1 MSSETFGEITLERI
15 LARGNLMQA
24 LKKVEAN
31 KGSCGVDGMETSE
44 LRAYF
49 KSNPGK
55 LTEQILQ
62 GTFKPSPIRRVYIPK
77 DNGEQRPWG
86 IPTVIDRFVQQ
97 AIALVLSEEYEK
109 IFVDHSYGFRPNRDC
124 RQAVRRAM
132 EHIREGYEWVID
144 IDLRKFFD
152 TVNHDFLVQLLSRRI
167 KDGRV
172 ISLIHK
178 FLRAPISEEGKVGKA
193 NRLGCPQGGVI
204 SPVCANVVLHEL
216 DIKLREK
223 NMRACRYAD
232 DAVIFCKSRKAAERA
247 LKWIK
252 KFIESKLHLR
262 VNEDKT
268 KILKV
273 GSPDVQF
280 LGFSFTTKVSKAK
293 KRKFPQYRYF
303 PTVHVK
309 KRKKLKESLRIL
321 LDRRARGGIDGIKR
335 KLRLKLRGWANYFK
349 KAVPISWVQDL
360 DSWIRRR
367 VRQLL
372 WKQWKKPANRYRELK
387 LRWNKAPNVEK
398 FAYSSNRYWHIVTCR
413 PLQTGLS
420 NNVLE
425 SEGWYS
431 LEKALRT
438 ASGT

>member
-1 MSSETFGEITLERI
+1 
-15 LARGNLMQA
+15 
-24 LKKVEAN
+24 
-31 KGSCGVDGMETSE
+31 
-44 LRAYF
+44 
-49 KSNPGK
+49 
-55 LTEQILQ
+55 
-62 GTFKPSPIRRVYIPK
+62 
-77 DNGEQRPWG
+77 
-86 IPTVIDRFVQQ
+86 
-97 AIALVLSEEYEK
+97 
-109 IFVDHSYGFRPNRDC
+109 
-124 RQAVRRAM
+124 
-132 EHIREGYEWVID
+132 
-144 IDLRKFFD
+144 
-152 TVNHDFLVQLLSRRI
+152 
-167 KDGRV
+167 
-172 ISLIHK
+172 
-178 FLRAPISEEGKVGKA
+178 
-193 NRLGCPQGGVI
+193 
-204 SPVCANVVLHEL
+204 
-216 DIKLREK
+216 
-223 NMRACRYAD
+223 MRACRYAD

-293 KRKFPQYRYF
+293 KMKFPQYRYF

-321 LDRRARGGIDGIKR
+321 LDRRARGGIDRIKR

-398 FAYSSNRYWHIVTCR
+398 ICLF
-413 PLQTGLS
+413 Q
-420 NNVLE
+420 
-425 SEGWYS
+425 
-431 LEKALRT
+431 
-438 ASGT
+438 

>member
-15 LARGNLMQA
+15 LARENLLEA

-44 LRAYF
+44 LRSYF

-55 LTEQILQ
+55 LTRQILQ
-62 GTFKPSPIRRVYIPK
+62 GRFQASPIRRVYIPK
-77 DNGEQRPWG
+77 DNGEQRPLG

-152 TVNHDFLVQLLSRRI
+152 TVNHDYLVQLLSRRI
-167 KDGRV
+167 RDGRV

-193 NRLGCPQGGVI
+193 NQVGCPQGGVI

-216 DIKLREK
+216 DVKLREK
-223 NMRACRYAD
+223 KMRACRYAD
-232 DAVIFCKSRKAAERA
+232 DAVIFCKSKKAAERA
-247 LKWIK
+247 LAWIK
-252 KFIESKLHLR
+252 RFIETKLHLK
-262 VNEDKT
+262 VNEEKT

-280 LGFSFTTKVSKAK
+280 LGFSFTSSVSKSK
-293 KRKFPQYRYF
+293 KLKFPQYRYF
-303 PTVHVK
+303 PVVHAK
-309 KRKKLKESLRIL
+309 KRKKLKDSLRML
-321 LDRRARGGIDGIKR
+321 LDRRAPGGVDKVKR
-335 KLRLKLRGWANYFK
+335 ELKLKLRGWANYFK
-349 KAVPISWVQDL
+349 KAVPLGWIRLMDA
-360 DSWIRRR
+360 WIRRR
-367 VRQLL
+367 IRQLL
-372 WKQWKKPANRYRELK
+372 WKQWKTPENRFRELRARRDK
-387 LRWNKAPNVEK
+387 TPALKQ
-398 FAYSSNRYWHIVTCR
+398 FAYSCNRYWHHVVSKPIHMA
-413 PLQTGLS
+413 L
-420 NNVLE
+420 NNRVLE
-425 SEGWYS
+425 AEGWYS

-438 ASGT
+438 ASRT